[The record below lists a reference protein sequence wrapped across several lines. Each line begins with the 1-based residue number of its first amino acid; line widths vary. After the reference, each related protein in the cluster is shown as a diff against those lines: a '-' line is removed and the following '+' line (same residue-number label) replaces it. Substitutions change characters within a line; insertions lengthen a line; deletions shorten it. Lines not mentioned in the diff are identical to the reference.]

1 MRFFVTV
8 TVRGLV
14 GEAPGGETYARAAL
28 VRKKKMRISLAQPA
42 TGCTARICIKAFLRG
57 ERAYNSHLLKP

>member
-1 MRFFVTV
+1 MRG
-8 TVRGLV
+8 RG
-14 GEAPGGETYARAAL
+14 L

-57 ERAYNSHLLKP
+57 ERADNSHLLKP